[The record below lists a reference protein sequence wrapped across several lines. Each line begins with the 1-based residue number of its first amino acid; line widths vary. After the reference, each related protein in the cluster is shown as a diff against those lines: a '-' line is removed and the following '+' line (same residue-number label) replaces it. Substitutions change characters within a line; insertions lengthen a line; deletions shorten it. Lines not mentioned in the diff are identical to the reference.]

1 MMDWTSVSEEM
12 NQKFMGY
19 FFAEDPAAIEK
30 HAELQQSEIVS
41 LLAQDGVQIEDF
53 LLGK

>member
-1 MMDWTSVSEEM
+1 MIDWTGISEEM

-19 FFAEDPAAIEK
+19 FLAEDPLAIEK
-30 HAELQQSEIVS
+30 HNQEQQNEIVM